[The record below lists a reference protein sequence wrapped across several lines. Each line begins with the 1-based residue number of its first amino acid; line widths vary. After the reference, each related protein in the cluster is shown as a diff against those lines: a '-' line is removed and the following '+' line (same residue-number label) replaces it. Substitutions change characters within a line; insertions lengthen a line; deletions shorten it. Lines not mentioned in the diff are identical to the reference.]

1 MIVNRYEVKVLLTA
15 ETMTKFNVMGI
26 NKEGAKLVVLN
37 HLLLNNI
44 SFMNVASA
52 KCIRQNCII

>member
-15 ETMTKFNVMGI
+15 ETMTKFNVMGT
-26 NKEGAKLVVLN
+26 NKENAKLVVLN

-44 SFMNVASA
+44 PFMNVASA
-52 KCIRQNCII
+52 KCIQQNCII